1 MQSTSQ
7 HMSVNEFYPR
17 WLIAAEKDEDCII
30 IDVRSPAEYAQAHVP
45 SARLVPLDNLPGA
58 AHVIAK
64 DKPVY
69 LICQG
74 GMRSAQ
80 AMAYLANEHGHSNL
94 INIDGGTM
102 AWANAGYPIKQ
113 GEHNEG

>member
-7 HMSVNEFYPR
+7 HISVDEFYPR
-17 WLIAAEKDEDCII
+17 WLIAGEKDEDCII

-45 SARLVPLDNLPGA
+45 SAHLMPLDNLPGA
-58 AHVIAK
+58 AHVIAR

-74 GMRSAQ
+74 GVRSLQ
-80 AMAYLANEHGHSNL
+80 AIDYLAREHGHSNL
-94 INIDGGTM
+94 VNINGGTM
-102 AWANAGYPIKQ
+102 AWMKAGYPVDSIA
-113 GEHNEG
+113 